1 MEENKSLKISAQ
13 INDVFTYALQQN
25 GLELIR
31 SIRIKNTT
39 DAEIGN
45 LVIRIHTDIE
55 LTEPYQQ
62 AVEILQ
68 AGEELEIRN
77 LKILIKG
84 EYLAS
89 LTERVSGIL
98 YIGIFQGEDE
108 LVSENRDIIALAYDE
123 WPGLRY
129 FPDLL
134 ATFVTPNHPVVTGLL
149 QSASKWLDKWTG
161 RPSLEGYQSHD
172 PNRVKMM
179 AAAALRRTES
189 RGSHHR
195 ADYPEKDP
203 MQEKAIVMD
212 KNTRFI

>member
-1 MEENKSLKISAQ
+1 M
-13 INDVFTYALQQN
+13 
-25 GLELIR
+25 ELIR

-98 YIGIFQGEDE
+98 YIGIFQGE
-108 LVSENRDIIALAYDE
+108 
-123 WPGLRY
+123 G
-129 FPDLL
+129 
-134 ATFVTPNHPVVTGLL
+134 
-149 QSASKWLDKWTG
+149 
-161 RPSLEGYQSHD
+161 
-172 PNRVKMM
+172 
-179 AAAALRRTES
+179 
-189 RGSHHR
+189 
-195 ADYPEKDP
+195 
-203 MQEKAIVMD
+203 
-212 KNTRFI
+212 